1 MERQVKE
8 SDFVLVISNEDYY
21 NKINQL
27 DGKTKGINWEVNIVY
42 QLLYDDNC
50 ENNKFIPV
58 TFNSTDSDFILS
70 PLKPFTIYDVSGND
84 GFNRLLNRLHGISN
98 TVKPPIGSYEP
109 LEPKEAKTLFI
120 TSPIDLEK
128 WNKARWRGNAY
139 LWGEGMPPI
148 LGLVFDNYDVAK
160 KIFEEWK
167 LSAENDF
174 ADKFIRIDFI
184 VPPFGEHIK
193 NNKNCNNG
201 LGYFVSVGANIDE
214 ATKRGNQSGIPLNEM
229 LIMNIN
235 RIRWNDEN
243 VESWHRSKFQEIVR
257 KGLGYLLVPVDAKRA
272 ISDSFYTPDLHLA
285 IKMHHAHFITGEDA
299 LNNDMLSYIV
309 KPDNPHFSL

>member
-1 MERQVKE
+1 
-8 SDFVLVISNEDYY
+8 
-21 NKINQL
+21 
-27 DGKTKGINWEVNIVY
+27 
-42 QLLYDDNC
+42 
-50 ENNKFIPV
+50 
-58 TFNSTDSDFILS
+58 
-70 PLKPFTIYDVSGND
+70 
-84 GFNRLLNRLHGISN
+84 
-98 TVKPPIGSYEP
+98 
-109 LEPKEAKTLFI
+109 
-120 TSPIDLEK
+120 
-128 WNKARWRGNAY
+128 
-139 LWGEGMPPI
+139 MPPI

-184 VPPFGEHIK
+184 VPPFGEYIK

-257 KGLGYLLVPVDAKRA
+257 KGLGYLLVIRR
-272 ISDSFYTPDLHLA
+272 IC
-285 IKMHHAHFITGEDA
+285 I
-299 LNNDMLSYIV
+299 
-309 KPDNPHFSL
+309 